1 MGSAKN
7 YYTQE
12 QWNVDLYGQIH
23 NRVEM
28 LEQEIEKRQASI
40 AKGPQGKL
48 RDAKHRGKY
57 QYYLRSEKTETC
69 GTYIKKKNVKL
80 AISLAQKEYDEA
92 FVEEALKE
100 LKLLKRYLSVVTQA
114 NIRNV
119 YEKMSEGKRL
129 LVRPVITDDESY
141 VNQWL
146 SEEYR
151 PGYFEEGEPEYF
163 TQKGER
169 VRSKSEMI
177 IANELLKY
185 GVPYKYEYPITLS
198 GYGDARPDFLC
209 LNVRR
214 RKEVILEHFGKMDD
228 YRYVSKNIPKIDI
241 YQKNGF
247 YQGDN
252 LIMSFETSQYP
263 LDVRTVDLL
272 IEKYLL

>member
-1 MGSAKN
+1 MGSTRKN
-7 YYTQE
+7 YTQE
-12 QWNVDLYGQIH
+12 QWNDNLYERIAG
-23 NRVEM
+23 RAEM
-28 LEQEIEKRQASI
+28 LEQEIEKRRANLEKSP
-40 AKGPQGKL
+40 KGKL

-57 QYYLRSEKTETC
+57 QYYVRNEKTETC

-80 AISLAQKEYDEA
+80 AAALAQKEYDEA
-92 FVEEALKE
+92 FVDEASKE
-100 LKLLKRYLSVVTQA
+100 LKILKKYIGEVDEA
-114 NIRNV
+114 NIRRV
-119 YEKMSEGKRL
+119 YEKMSEGKRM
-129 LVRPVITDDESY
+129 LVSPVVEDDTSY

-146 SEEYR
+146 SQNY
-151 PGYFEEGEPEYF
+151 PSGYFEEGEPEYH

-209 LNVRR
+209 LNVRK
-214 RKEVILEHFGKMDD
+214 RKEIILEHFGKMDD
-228 YRYVSKNIPKIDI
+228 YRYVSKNIPKIEM

-252 LIMSFETSQYP
+252 FIMSFETSQSP